1 MLKSAFRTIV
11 GPSRNPSLPRASLVS
26 WTPAATEAAQEHE
39 RHARTRERFAVG
51 RGPRTAP
58 VERGTQ
64 WRIPG
69 GAIGDPLCVLVVPVA
84 LPEGSG
90 CSSERELED
99 NRKDRT
105 DSSSRDRKCKCS
117 IAASYLPLSQLFC
130 VG

>member
-39 RHARTRERFAVG
+39 LHTRTREGFAVG
-51 RGPRTAP
+51 RGPRSAH
-58 VERGTQ
+58 VERGTH

-69 GAIGDPLCVLVVPVA
+69 GTIGDPLSVLVVPVA

-90 CSSERELED
+90 CSGKRELEG

-105 DSSSRDRKCKCS
+105 DSSSRDRKRKS
-117 IAASYLPLSQLFC
+117 WIAASYLPLSQLFC

>member
-39 RHARTRERFAVG
+39 LHARTREGFAVG
-51 RGPRTAP
+51 RGSRIAR

-84 LPEGSG
+84 LPEDSG
-90 CSSERELED
+90 CSGERELD
-99 NRKDRT
+99 INRKDRT

-117 IAASYLPLSQLFC
+117 IAAS
-130 VG
+130 